1 VKLPRLTAL
10 VIAVGCALLVP
21 LALPHAQTTAPQKLP
36 QEIRIASE
44 GARPPFNYIDN
55 GELAGFEIELGHEL
69 CTRMKVTCS
78 FVAQDW
84 DSLIPGLIEHQYD
97 AIVAAMEIS
106 DERREKIAFSKPYVR
121 MPASFIV
128 NAKSDLHD
136 LSPTGLAGKTIGVEN
151 GSPEQAFAED
161 VYKKSE
167 IKRYGSLEE
176 AILDLA
182 EERIDTAIG
191 DKDAVVDFLKNR
203 REGKCC
209 RLLADAPRDPTYF
222 GEGIGIGLRK
232 EDVALRATFD
242 KAIDAVMADGTFAK
256 IRAKYFDF
264 EVN

>member
-1 VKLPRLTAL
+1 VKLPRPYAL
-10 VIAVGCALLVP
+10 LIFVACALSAPMPLVHSQAMP
-21 LALPHAQTTAPQKLP
+21 PATQRQ
-36 QEIRIASE
+36 IRIASE
-44 GARPPFNYIDN
+44 GARPPYNYIDN
-55 GELAGFEIELGHEL
+55 GELAGFEIDLGREL
-69 CTRMKVTCS
+69 CARMKVTCT

-84 DSLIPGLIEHQYD
+84 DSLIPGLIANQYD
-97 AIVAAMEIS
+97 AIMAAMEIS
-106 DERREKIAFSKPYVR
+106 DERREKIAFTKPYVR

-128 NAKSDLHD
+128 NAKSALHD
-136 LSPTGLAGKTIGVEN
+136 ISPEGLASKTIGVEN

-161 VYKKSE
+161 IYKKSE

-209 RLLADAPRDPTYF
+209 RLLADAPRDPAYF

-232 EDVALRATFD
+232 DDTVLREALD
-242 KAIDAVMADGTFAK
+242 KAIDDVMADGTFAK
-256 IRAKYFDF
+256 IRGKYFEF

>member
-1 VKLPRLTAL
+1 LKLPRFAAL
-10 VIAVGCALLVP
+10 VILVACALLAP
-21 LALPHAQTTAPQKLP
+21 ALPQAQTAAQQLP
-36 QEIRIASE
+36 REIRIASE

-55 GELAGFEIELGHEL
+55 GELAGFEIELGQEL
-69 CTRMKVTCS
+69 CARMKVRCT

-84 DSLIPGLIEHQYD
+84 DSMIPGLVEHQYD
-97 AIVAAMEIS
+97 AIMAAMEIS
-106 DERREKIAFSKPYVR
+106 DERREKIAFSRPYVR

-128 NAKSDLHD
+128 NAKSALRDIG
-136 LSPTGLAGKTIGVEN
+136 PEALAGKTIGVEN

-161 VYKKSE
+161 AYKKSE
-167 IKRYGSLEE
+167 IKRYASLEE

-209 RLLADAPRDPTYF
+209 KLLADAPRDPTYF
-222 GEGIGIGLRK
+222 GEGIGIGVRK
-232 EDVALRATFD
+232 QDLALRAAFD
-242 KAIDAVMADGTFAK
+242 KAIDDVMADGTFTK